1 MAAEFN
7 FVVGDGAS
15 DVVKEFV
22 TAFEPFC
29 VKSTE
34 GTQLRREAF
43 SATDGNGSGK
53 ISLAEMET
61 FILATLSK
69 AYPEDDKGELMFAL
83 FRPCYRHAF
92 KNAKDV
98 ISGSGNGGDDDY
110 VSFPEFRLF
119 AVYLR
124 IYAAMFD
131 IFTSIDGGSEGRD
144 ANDDSR
150 ISLAEFLKSMSAMKD
165 RSFIA
170 LQNVQS
176 EDDAKDLFHKI
187 DENEGGMIL
196 FGEWSTYLK
205 QEEVT
210 NDTPLGRLLHMKITQ
225 HQKSPRKQP
234 QNAKTPS
241 SPSQQQSNNN
251 KKVIKV
257 SGVYS
262 PGTSNSAD
270 LLQFIETFHSLAE
283 KTTHGLELRKKAF
296 KSCDGNGSMKI
307 SLAEVDGYIQSSLK
321 KKCGNDK
328 GTMLYKLY
336 RPCYLVAFNAAKPIA
351 GNNES
356 NDDDF
361 VDFAEFRVLHAYLCI
376 YAGALDLFMKIDG
389 GGGHGVDEDDD
400 RRIEK
405 SEWMKQYKSTVNC
418 DFVGLKNITT
428 DAAAEKVFGAMDADG
443 KGMVLL
449 SEFCNYLKSC
459 EVKAQTGLGILLS
472 GKLTARKIK

>member
-1 MAAEFN
+1 MAAEYN

-29 VKSTE
+29 VKSAE

-61 FILATLSK
+61 FIMATLSK
-69 AYPEDDKGELMFAL
+69 AYPEDDKGDVMFAL

-98 ISGSGNGGDDDY
+98 ISGSGGDGDY

-131 IFTSIDGGSEGRD
+131 IFTSIDGGAEGRD
-144 ANDDSR
+144 ANDDCR
-150 ISLAEFLKSMSAMKD
+150 ISLPEFLKSMSALED

-170 LQNVQS
+170 LQNLQS

-210 NDTPLGRLLHMKITQ
+210 NDTPLGRLLNMKITQ
-225 HQKSPRKQP
+225 TQHKSPRKQ
-234 QNAKTPS
+234 QNIKNPLPVTPS
-241 SPSQQQSNNN
+241 PQQPQ

-262 PGTSNSAD
+262 PGKSNSAE

-328 GTMLYKLY
+328 GTVLYKSY
-336 RPCYLVAFNAAKPIA
+336 RPSYLIAFNAAKPIA
-351 GNNES
+351 RNTES
-356 NDDDF
+356 ADNDF

-389 GGGHGVDEDDD
+389 GGGGVDENDD

-405 SEWMKQYKSTVNC
+405 SEWMKHYKNIVSC
-418 DFVGLKNITT
+418 DFVALRNIAT
-428 DAAAEKVFGAMDADG
+428 DATAESVFGNMDADG

-459 EVKAQTGLGILLS
+459 EVKAQTGLGNLLS
-472 GKLTARKIK
+472 GKLTARKIKK